1 MAFTLPKLEYE
12 YDALAPFIDARTMEI
27 HHSKHH
33 QAYTD
38 NFNKAFEKYPGF
50 LKKTAEEILID
61 LEKIPEEIRTAVRN
75 NSGGFYNHSLFFS
88 ILAGDKEKRD
98 FKGEIA
104 ERIIAEFE
112 DFDKFKLLLSD
123 CAMKRFGSGWA
134 WLVYNPILKKLEVYS
149 TANQDCPLSEGRIS
163 LMCIDVWEHAFY
175 LKYQNRRK
183 DYVDAIWNVF
193 NWKKINEL
201 YLKAIA

>member
-1 MAFTLPKLEYE
+1 MTFTLPKLAYK
-12 YDALAPFIDARTMEI
+12 YDALEPFIDAKTMEI

-61 LEKIPEEIRTAVRN
+61 LSKIPEEIRTAVKN
-75 NSGGFYNHSLFFS
+75 NGGGFYNHSLFFDVLS
-88 ILAGDKEKRD
+88 GDEKERK
-98 FKGEIA
+98 FEGKIA
-104 ERIIAEFE
+104 EAIE
-112 DFDKFKLLLSD
+112 DVFDGYDKFKEMLSD
-123 CAMKRFGSGWA
+123 LAMKRFGSGWA
-134 WLVYNPILKKLEVYS
+134 WLVYNPIVKKLEIYS
-149 TANQDCPLSEGRIS
+149 TANQDCPLSEGKIP
-163 LMCIDVWEHAFY
+163 LMCIDIWEHAYY

-183 DYVDAIWNVF
+183 EYVDAIWNVF

-201 YLKAIA
+201 YEKALK

>member
-1 MAFTLPKLEYE
+1 
-12 YDALAPFIDARTMEI
+12 
-27 HHSKHH
+27 
-33 QAYTD
+33 
-38 NFNKAFEKYPGF
+38 
-50 LKKTAEEILID
+50 
-61 LEKIPEEIRTAVRN
+61 
-75 NSGGFYNHSLFFS
+75 
-88 ILAGDKEKRD
+88 
-98 FKGEIA
+98 
-104 ERIIAEFE
+104 
-112 DFDKFKLLLSD
+112 
-123 CAMKRFGSGWA
+123 MKMFGSVCA

>member
-98 FKGEIA
+98 FKGG
-104 ERIIAEFE
+104 
-112 DFDKFKLLLSD
+112 D
-123 CAMKRFGSGWA
+123 C
-134 WLVYNPILKKLEVYS
+134 
-149 TANQDCPLSEGRIS
+149 
-163 LMCIDVWEHAFY
+163 
-175 LKYQNRRK
+175 RK
-183 DYVDAIWNVF
+183 NYC
-193 NWKKINEL
+193 
-201 YLKAIA
+201 